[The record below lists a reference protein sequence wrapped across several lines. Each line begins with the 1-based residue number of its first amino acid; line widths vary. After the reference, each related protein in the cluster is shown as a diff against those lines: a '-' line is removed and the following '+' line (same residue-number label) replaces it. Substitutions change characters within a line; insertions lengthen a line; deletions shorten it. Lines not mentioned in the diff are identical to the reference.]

1 MSFVAELKRR
11 KVLRVAAVYAS
22 AVFAVIEGV
31 DVLIASLGVPAGT
44 LRLVTL
50 LGIAGF
56 PIALG
61 LAWTFDVG
69 RGGVRTTAGA
79 DTPEGRAELE
89 AAAGLSLLDGR
100 TMLLAGALVVF
111 GLGLGTGIF
120 LTPAPSPAV
129 DDGPSIAV
137 LPFENRSSDADA
149 VFFVDGIH
157 DEVLN
162 QLSRIRAL
170 RVISR
175 ASVMAYRDDPK
186 PIRQVGEELGV
197 RTVVAG
203 GVQRAGDA
211 VRISVQLID
220 ARNDAQ
226 IWAESY
232 EQSLSPENL
241 FAIQRDVSER
251 ISAAL
256 AAELTPAEADAIGAV
271 PTESQEA
278 YDLYLMGNGAY
289 ERDLAEAVDFY
300 ERALDVDPAFAL
312 AWAKLSETHSAMYQ
326 FHRDRTPARR
336 ELAREAMER
345 ALALDPD
352 LPEAFRAQGYY
363 HYWGFRD
370 FDAALRAFERAEAGL
385 PGDVA
390 VMSGKAAILRRIG
403 RIEEG
408 FRGYERI
415 VRVSPTATSPI
426 SNLAL
431 MFAYARNYDE
441 ARRLVDRTLAL
452 DPEAIQSQI
461 GRGSHDLWQHGRTD
475 SLRAEL
481 ELMRPILST
490 WNLKEDDPNGIV
502 AVEFWRVE
510 SYDRQHERA
519 IHMLDSLDYEV
530 LEYQTYYYPRELLRG
545 FALRELGDE
554 AGARAAFLRAR
565 EHLEEA
571 LAESPDEPR
580 MLSALG
586 RTLAALGETEAALSA
601 ALRSVDI
608 MGPDDD
614 SLDGPRM
621 VWELAATHA
630 ELDQAGAAIDQLVR
644 YYGGLGE
651 WSVEA
656 LERHPWFERLA
667 DDPRWAEVEA
677 ASAAWDGRMEAA
689 GLR

>member
-31 DVLIASLGVPAGT
+31 DVLIASLGVPAGA

-197 RTVVAG
+197 QTVVAG

-220 ARNDAQ
+220 ARNDAHYAG
-226 IWAESY
+226 IRDPYMLCLAGALDSGLAKWLWEYAGASES
-232 EQSLSPENL
+232 PMC
-241 FAIQRDVSER
+241 IVW
-251 ISAAL
+251 
-256 AAELTPAEADAIGAV
+256 
-271 PTESQEA
+271 
-278 YDLYLMGNGAY
+278 GNG
-289 ERDLAEAVDFY
+289 V
-300 ERALDVDPAFAL
+300 
-312 AWAKLSETHSAMYQ
+312 
-326 FHRDRTPARR
+326 TPV
-336 ELAREAMER
+336 
-345 ALALDPD
+345 P
-352 LPEAFRAQGYY
+352 P
-363 HYWGFRD
+363 
-370 FDAALRAFERAEAGL
+370 
-385 PGDVA
+385 
-390 VMSGKAAILRRIG
+390 
-403 RIEEG
+403 
-408 FRGYERI
+408 
-415 VRVSPTATSPI
+415 
-426 SNLAL
+426 
-431 MFAYARNYDE
+431 
-441 ARRLVDRTLAL
+441 
-452 DPEAIQSQI
+452 
-461 GRGSHDLWQHGRTD
+461 
-475 SLRAEL
+475 
-481 ELMRPILST
+481 
-490 WNLKEDDPNGIV
+490 
-502 AVEFWRVE
+502 
-510 SYDRQHERA
+510 
-519 IHMLDSLDYEV
+519 
-530 LEYQTYYYPRELLRG
+530 
-545 FALRELGDE
+545 
-554 AGARAAFLRAR
+554 
-565 EHLEEA
+565 
-571 LAESPDEPR
+571 
-580 MLSALG
+580 
-586 RTLAALGETEAALSA
+586 
-601 ALRSVDI
+601 
-608 MGPDDD
+608 
-614 SLDGPRM
+614 
-621 VWELAATHA
+621 
-630 ELDQAGAAIDQLVR
+630 
-644 YYGGLGE
+644 
-651 WSVEA
+651 
-656 LERHPWFERLA
+656 
-667 DDPRWAEVEA
+667 
-677 ASAAWDGRMEAA
+677 EAA
-689 GLR
+689 GVPLAQHFGLGVRRDRIKGCALIEKIVVGCAVHTTG